1 MNRICAVYFSPT
13 GNTGKVVL
21 RAAQKLSALL
31 GVPVETYDLT
41 LPKARAEVRTF
52 GPEDVAVVGTP
63 TYAGRVPNKFLP
75 ELQRVLRGQ
84 GTKAL
89 GIVTFGNRS
98 YDSSLAELLEV
109 LEADG
114 FSPLA
119 GAAVDCS
126 HVFSE
131 KIAPARPNAGDWASL
146 DVWAEAA
153 AAAIKGTTTAI
164 PDSTA
169 TALTGD
175 AAAEGKGCPAPVRP
189 LAEARTPVAPY
200 YTPLGVDG
208 QPAKF
213 LKAKPV
219 TDMEKCVRCGMCVN
233 VCPMGSIPV
242 EDPAATTGICIKCQA
257 CVKLCPHMAR
267 HFEDPAF
274 LSHVQMLEQNYTRPA
289 ESAFFL

>member
-1 MNRICAVYFSPT
+1 MNKIWAVYFSPAGST
-13 GNTGKVVL
+13 GRVVL
-21 RAAQKLSALL
+21 RAAERLSGKL
-31 GVPVETYDLT
+31 GIPVEAIDLT
-41 LPKARAEVRTF
+41 LPKARTEVCSF

-75 ELQRVLRGQ
+75 ELQRLLHGE

-109 LEADG
+109 LEANG
-114 FSPLA
+114 FEPMA
-119 GAAVDCS
+119 GAAMVCR

-131 KIAPARPNAGDWASL
+131 MLAPGRPDEEDLAALDAWA
-146 DVWAEAA
+146 DAA
-153 AAAIKGTTTAI
+153 AACLG
-164 PDSTA
+164 
-169 TALTGD
+169 
-175 AAAEGKGCPAPVRP
+175 AESDGKTEPAQMAQMAQMAQIRP

-200 YTPLGVDG
+200 YTPLGTDG

-219 TDMEKCVRCGMCVN
+219 TDLEKCDRCGVCAG
-233 VCPMGSIPV
+233 VCPMGSIPA
-242 EDPAATTGICIKCQA
+242 EDPASTAGICIKCQA
-257 CVKLCPHMAR
+257 CVRLCPKKAR

-274 LSHVQMLEQNYTRPA
+274 LSHVGMLEQNYTRPA
-289 ESAFFL
+289 APAFFV

>member
-1 MNRICAVYFSPT
+1 M
-13 GNTGKVVL
+13 GL
-21 RAAQKLSALL
+21 
-31 GVPVETYDLT
+31 PVATLDLT
-41 LPKARAEVRTF
+41 LPKARAEVSAF

-89 GIVTFGNRS
+89 GIVTFGNRA

-114 FSPLA
+114 FTPLG
-119 GAAVDCS
+119 GAAMVCS
-126 HVFSE
+126 HVFSDR
-131 KIAPARPNAGDWASL
+131 IAPARPNAGDWALL
-146 DVWAEAA
+146 DAWAEEAA
-153 AAAIKGTTTAI
+153 ALITGTSDGNGCHAA
-164 PDSTA
+164 
-169 TALTGD
+169 
-175 AAAEGKGCPAPVRP
+175 VRP
-189 LAEARTPVAPY
+189 LREARTPVAPY

-219 TDMEKCVRCGMCVN
+219 TDTSRCVRCGMCVH
-233 VCPMGSIPV
+233 VCPMGSIPA
-242 EDPAATTGICIKCQA
+242 EDPTTTAGICIKCQA
-257 CVKLCPHMAR
+257 CVKLCPRMAR

-274 LSHVQMLEQNYTRPA
+274 LSHVQMLEKNYTRPA
-289 ESAFFL
+289 DPAFFL

>member
-1 MNRICAVYFSPT
+1 MNKIWAVYFSPT
-13 GNTGKVVL
+13 GNTAKVVL
-21 RAAQKLSALL
+21 RAAQKLSAQL
-31 GVPVETYDLT
+31 GAPVETVDLT
-41 LPKARAEVRTF
+41 LPKARAEVSTF

-114 FSPLA
+114 FSTMA

-126 HVFSE
+126 HVFSD
-131 KIAPARPNAGDWASL
+131 KIAPARPNAGDWAAL
-146 DVWAEAA
+146 DAWAEAA
-153 AAAIKGTTTAI
+153 AAVIKGT
-164 PDSTA
+164 
-169 TALTGD
+169 
-175 AAAEGKGCPAPVRP
+175 AEGKECPAPVRP

-233 VCPMGSIPV
+233 VCPMGSIPA
-242 EDPAATTGICIKCQA
+242 EDPATTTGICIKCQA

-289 ESAFFL
+289 ESAFFA